1 MTVVYLGLGSNLGD
15 RAHNIRRALQAL
27 EGLGH
32 LIAVSSLYETEP
44 WGVID
49 QPRFLNAACAL
60 ETTKAPEELLQCLKA
75 IEIALGR
82 TPTVRYGPRVIDLD
96 ILLYGNVCLA
106 SPDLTIPHPGMLSR
120 STVLVPLA
128 EIAPHV
134 RHPQSGRTI
143 AEHLCD
149 LGPTPDVALYPP
161 GLSSS
166 GVLPSAASSKAR

>member
-1 MTVVYLGLGSNLGD
+1 MTMVYLGLGSNLGD
-15 RAHNIRRALQAL
+15 REGNIRRALQAL
-27 EGLGH
+27 EGLGR
-32 LIAVSSLYETEP
+32 LTAVSSLYETEP

-60 ETTKAPEELLQCLKA
+60 ETTKAPRELLRCLKA
-75 IEIALGR
+75 IETSLGR

-96 ILLYGNVCLA
+96 ILLYGDVCLT

-149 LGPTPDVALYPP
+149 LGPTPDVAPYPP
-161 GLSSS
+161 GLPPS
-166 GVLPSAASSKAR
+166 GG